1 MNKKIK
7 LIKAKKL
14 GYCKGVEKTIKEAMA
29 ALDREK
35 ENKVYLWNDLTHNGR
50 AKEMLQDR
58 GLLKFNQG
66 VEEGSILLGP
76 AHGLPK
82 QVKSDLIKQGL
93 LVRELTCHIVVRLL
107 ENCLQLINQGY
118 FLLILGDEK
127 HSEIKYVTSYLPE
140 GSYQVFLNP
149 AEIGKLPAKI
159 ALVEQTTQSLV
170 DVQNALSHISSKSEV
185 KELLYRNTLCQEMM
199 ERQKE
204 GLELSEKV
212 DAVIVLGDRKS
223 ANTRRLFELV
233 GTVNPRVF
241 LVSHFQELDS
251 LPLLSFSSIALLS
264 GASTP
269 MEVIKEVEDYLNAYT

>member
-1 MNKKIK
+1 MANKIK
-7 LIKAKKL
+7 LVKAKKL
-14 GYCKGVEKTIKEAMA
+14 GYCIGVKKAIKEAMA
-29 ALDREK
+29 ALDIKK
-35 ENKVYLWNDLTHNGR
+35 ENKVYLWNDLTHNAR
-50 AKEMLQDR
+50 AKAMLQDR
-58 GLLKFNQG
+58 GLLKFNQEA
-66 VEEGSILLGP
+66 EEGSTLLGP
-76 AHGLPK
+76 AHGLPS
-82 QVKSDLIKQGL
+82 QVKSDLINQGF
-93 LVRELTCHIVVRLL
+93 LVKELTCPIVVRLL

-159 ALVEQTTQSLV
+159 ALVEQTTQSLI

-185 KELLYRNTLCQEMM
+185 KELLYRNTLCQEMV

-204 GLELSEKV
+204 GLELAEKV
-212 DAVIVLGDRKS
+212 EAVIVLGDKKS

-233 GTVNPRVF
+233 GNVNPRVF

-251 LPLLSFSSIALLS
+251 LPLHTFSSIALLS

-269 MEVIKEVEDYLNAYT
+269 MEVIKEVEDYLNVYT